1 MVKSTGKNLT
11 EDNAVAY
18 YILKLAYRDSGI
30 QAFVAVIPCILVNF
44 ASKIQLIH
52 ETIIQI
58 FHGI

>member
-1 MVKSTGKNLT
+1 MT

-18 YILKLAYRDSGI
+18 YILKLPYRDSGF

-44 ASKIQLIH
+44 ASKIRLIH

-58 FHGI
+58 FHSI